1 MKKLTFILIIQ
12 FIIGSDIKFDGNNAF
27 VFLKEQCAFG
37 PRFPGSSG
45 HNKLI
50 QYLNNH
56 FQIYADSVEIFR
68 DSIIHPFTN
77 EKLEISNLLIR
88 HNVDAEERYL
98 FMAHFD
104 TRDRA
109 DKDLDETKIML
120 PILGANDG
128 ASGVA
133 LLMELSRII
142 NNNPLSKIGVDI
154 LLVDAEDMGKSGHV
168 DQWGLGTQSFVNQYK
183 GLLPK
188 YAICVDMIAD
198 KNPIFKI
205 EGFSY
210 RFAKELV
217 QEIWT
222 IAKDLGYKE
231 FVWQLSPPIYDD
243 HYYYYQGTNVP
254 SIDIIDFDFP
264 QWHTVDDTIEN
275 CSPKGLF
282 IVGHVLL
289 EFIYRKDQ

>member
-77 EKLEISNLLIR
+77 EKLEINNLLIR

-133 LLMELSRII
+133 LLMELSRIL
-142 NNNPLSKIGVDI
+142 NNNPLSNIGVDI

-168 DQWGLGTQSFVNQYK
+168 DQWGLVTQSFVNQYK
-183 GLLPK
+183 G
-188 YAICVDMIAD
+188 
-198 KNPIFKI
+198 
-205 EGFSY
+205 
-210 RFAKELV
+210 
-217 QEIWT
+217 
-222 IAKDLGYKE
+222 
-231 FVWQLSPPIYDD
+231 
-243 HYYYYQGTNVP
+243 
-254 SIDIIDFDFP
+254 
-264 QWHTVDDTIEN
+264 
-275 CSPKGLF
+275 
-282 IVGHVLL
+282 
-289 EFIYRKDQ
+289 